1 MSFGNPKAA
10 IEYTVRNKVKLVRG
24 GKDYFEILLRLINQ
38 AKDNIHLQTYI
49 YDDDETGRLVAH
61 ALIAAVKRGVDV
73 YLLADG
79 YASQHMSKRFISDLK
94 DSGIHFR
101 FFEPLFKSKY
111 FYFGRRLHHKVI
123 VVDGLYAIV
132 GGVNITDRYNDMPGK
147 PAWLDFALYVE
158 GEIALELCVLCWKT
172 WNGFPRKMGLTTCE
186 LNRPDYS
193 CLQKE
198 IMVRMRRNDWV
209 RNKNQVSQSYLEL
222 FNKAQSHVLI
232 LCSYFLPGKDV
243 CRQIEK
249 AIERGVKIRIIIAGP
264 SDVMLAKNAERFMYD
279 WLLRKGVE
287 IFEYQKNVLHGKIA
301 LCDDKWMTVGSY
313 NVNNISAYVSIELN
327 LDVNDGTV
335 TTEAREMLEQ
345 IIINDC
351 ISITVTRHKQNKNIF
366 RQFGRWVSYQFIRA
380 IIYLTTF
387 YFKQHAY

>member
-1 MSFGNPKAA
+1 MSFGNLKAA
-10 IEYTVRNKVKLVRG
+10 FEYTLRNKVKLVRG
-24 GKDYFEILLRLINQ
+24 GKDYFETLLKLIDQ
-38 AKDNIHLQTYI
+38 SKDNIHLQTYI
-49 YDDDETGRLVAH
+49 YEDDKTGRHVAD
-61 ALIAAVKRGVDV
+61 ALKAAAKRGVAV

-79 YASQHMSKRFISDLK
+79 YASQQMSQKFIDELK
-94 DSGIHFR
+94 ASGIHFR

-111 FYFGRRLHHKVI
+111 FYFGRRLHHKIIVI
-123 VVDGLYAIV
+123 DGLYAMV

-172 WNGFPRKMGLTTCE
+172 WNGFPRRMGLTPCE
-186 LNRPDYS
+186 LNQPDYS
-193 CLQKE
+193 YLPKE
-198 IMVRMRRNDWV
+198 VMVRMRRNDWV
-209 RNKNQVSQSYLEL
+209 RKKNQVSQSYLEL
-222 FNKAQSHVLI
+222 FNKAQSYVLI

-249 AIERGVKIRIIIAGP
+249 AIERGVKVMIIIAGP

-327 LDVNDGTV
+327 LDVNNPTV
-335 TTEAREMLEQ
+335 TTETREMLEQ
-345 IIINDC
+345 IIARDC
-351 ISITVTRHKQNKNIF
+351 IPITAIRHNQSKNIF
-366 RQFGRWVSYQFIRA
+366 KQFGRWASYQLIR
-380 IIYLTTF
+380 IVIYLTTF